1 MAENETPE
9 TEASSDTPQD
19 AEEAVQ
25 TQAAASV
32 PDEAPASAESATP
45 QEAEQAPSPPA
56 QKPAEVL
63 PPKERKRR
71 ARAAKST
78 SRRPSTPEERR
89 VLRARKREL
98 RRQGRTRLRDKR
110 RRERTAGGGEAS
122 TAAEGAPRPDG
133 AGKQKTRQGVV
144 VSDRAAKT
152 ITVRID
158 TAHRH
163 SRYEKIVRTSRTVH
177 AHDEGGEAHVGDT
190 VVVRECRPLSR
201 TKHWRLER
209 ILERAG

>member
-9 TEASSDTPQD
+9 TEASSDTPQEP
-19 AEEAVQ
+19 EEAVQ
-25 TQAAASV
+25 AQASG
-32 PDEAPASAESATP
+32 PDQGPASDESATP
-45 QEAEQAPSPPA
+45 AEAQEQTPAAAAP
-56 QKPAEVL
+56 KPAEVL
-63 PPKERKRR
+63 PPKERKQR
-71 ARAAKST
+71 ARAAKGG
-78 SRRPSTPEERR
+78 SRRASSPEERLAQR
-89 VLRARKREL
+89 TRKREL
-98 RRQGRTRLRDKR
+98 RRQGRARLRDKR
-110 RRERTAGGGEAS
+110 RRERTGEGGKP
-122 TAAEGAPRPDG
+122 AAAAQGAPRQRG

-201 TKHWRLER
+201 TKRWRLER